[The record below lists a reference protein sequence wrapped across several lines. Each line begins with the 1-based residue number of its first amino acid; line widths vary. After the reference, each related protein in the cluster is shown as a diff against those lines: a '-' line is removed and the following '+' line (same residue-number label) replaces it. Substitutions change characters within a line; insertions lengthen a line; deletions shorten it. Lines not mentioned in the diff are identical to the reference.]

1 MSPRHRN
8 TQLGFGATAKQP
20 GARPRREADA
30 RHTVDPAAC
39 ELLEEAKAR
48 GIATAFDRF
57 LAQQPQCTFGLDGLC
72 CRVCIQGPC
81 RINPKKAGMDRGICG
96 ARDYTIV
103 ARNLARAI
111 AGGTACHSDHG
122 RHIALT
128 LLHVAQGEI
137 GEENYRITDED
148 KLRRI
153 AQRIG
158 LETAGVPVAEL
169 ARRVALAALADY
181 GRYTDEP
188 CTWLDT
194 TITSG
199 RQAKF
204 RHCGINPS
212 AIDRAVTEI
221 MNQTAMG
228 MDADPVNII
237 FGGLRTA
244 LADYTGM
251 HISTDLS
258 DVLFGTP
265 TPIVS
270 QANLGVID
278 PDYVNIATHGHNPT
292 LSSLVVDA
300 AAALAEEA
308 RQAGAKGV
316 NVVGICCTGN
326 ELLMRDG
333 VYLAS
338 NVSGQELA
346 IMTGALDAMIVDVQC
361 IMPSVRAVAECYHT
375 CVIAT
380 NPLVKI
386 PGTYHVDFREEKALE
401 TAKEMVRLAIQSY
414 GRRDPDKIRT
424 TDHRQ
429 DVVAGWSL
437 EAFTD
442 LLAGL
447 DRDRPVKVLTDAI
460 LEGEIRGVA
469 LFAGCNNLKVAQDS
483 SHLAILKGLLAN
495 DVFVVA
501 TGCSA
506 GAAAKA
512 GLMAPGSFEQF
523 GGEGLKRFLGRLRD
537 AAGTKYGLPAV
548 FHFGSCVDN
557 TRAADLWTAM
567 ARELGVDVPKVPFV
581 ASAPEAMH
589 EKAVSIGSWV
599 VAMGIPTHVG
609 VMPHIEGS
617 ELVYGVGTQVA
628 HDVYG
633 GYFILDP
640 NPESA
645 VARLL
650 DALEYRVWKLRVH
663 RKAAERFGTTLS
675 TVY

>member
-8 TQLGFGATAKQP
+8 TSLGFAATAKQP
-20 GARPRREADA
+20 GAKPRRDADA
-30 RHTVDPAAC
+30 RRTQDPAAC
-39 ELLEEAKAR
+39 ELLEEAQAR
-48 GIATAFDRF
+48 GITTAFDRF
-57 LAQQPQCTFGLDGLC
+57 IAQQPQCGFGLDGVC
-72 CRVCIQGPC
+72 CRVCLQGPC
-81 RINPKKAGMDRGICG
+81 RINPRKAGMEKGICG
-96 ARDYTIV
+96 AQDYTVV

-122 RHIALT
+122 RHIAKV
-128 LLHVAQGEI
+128 LLHVAEGEI
-137 GEENYRITDED
+137 GEENYRVSDPE

-153 AQRIG
+153 ATRIG
-158 LETAGVPVAEL
+158 LETEGVAVADL

-181 GRYTDEP
+181 GRHTDET
-188 CTWLDT
+188 CTWLTT
-194 TITSG
+194 TITPG
-199 RQAKF
+199 RQTKF
-204 RHCGINPS
+204 KHCAIAPT
-212 AIDRAVTEI
+212 AIDRSITDI
-221 MNQTAMG
+221 ITQTAMG

-237 FGGLRTA
+237 FGGLKTA
-244 LADYTGM
+244 LSDYTGM
-251 HISTDLS
+251 HLSTDLS

-265 TPIVS
+265 TPVLS

-278 PDYVNIATHGHNPT
+278 PAYVNIATHGHNPT

-300 AAALAEEA
+300 AQELAGEA

-338 NVSGQELA
+338 NVAGQELA
-346 IMTGALDAMIVDVQC
+346 IMTGALDAMIVDIQC

-375 CVIAT
+375 AVIAT

-386 PGTYHVDFREEKALE
+386 PGAHHVDFREETALA
-401 TAKEMVRLAIQSY
+401 TAKEMVRLAIRSY
-414 GRRDPDKIRT
+414 GKRDPAKLRVSE
-424 TDHRQ
+424 HKQ

-437 EAFTD
+437 EALFE
-442 LLAGL
+442 LLGRIDA
-447 DRDRPVKVLTDAI
+447 DHPARVLTDAI

-469 LFAGCNNLKVAQDS
+469 LFAGCNNLKVNHDQ

-512 GLMAPGSFEQF
+512 GLMAPGSYEEY
-523 GGEGLKRFLGRLRD
+523 GGEGLKKFLARLSQ
-537 AAGTKYGLPAV
+537 AGATRHGLPAV
-548 FHFGSCVDN
+548 FHLGSCVDN

-567 ARELGVDVPKVPFV
+567 ARELDVDVPKVPFV

-609 VMPHIEGS
+609 IMPQIEGS
-617 ELVYGVGTQVA
+617 ELVYGVGTQIA

-640 NPESA
+640 NPTTA
-645 VARLL
+645 VERLL

-663 RKAAERFGTTLS
+663 RKAADRFGAALTAG
-675 TVY
+675 Y